1 MDRQVVNPWT
11 WQDAFG
17 FVQANKVSSVDRIV
31 YCAGQTSVDAEGR
44 PHHSGDMETQIVQA
58 LDNLEAVLR
67 DAGLNLSDVVRL
79 NLPPSSPGSL
89 LSAGLSGYRLVSR

>member
-44 PHHSGDMETQIVQA
+44 PLHSGDMETQIVQA

-89 LSAGLSGYRLVSR
+89 P